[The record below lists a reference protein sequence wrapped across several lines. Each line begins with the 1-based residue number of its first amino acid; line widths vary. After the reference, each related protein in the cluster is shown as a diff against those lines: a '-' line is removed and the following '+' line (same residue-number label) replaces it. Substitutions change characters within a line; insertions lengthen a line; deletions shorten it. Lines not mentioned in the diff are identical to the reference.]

1 MKNVWVCGGLLALAA
16 GSVCAQEKSVV
27 TFDYADLRQEIH
39 SFGASDC
46 WRAQYVGLW
55 PEDKK
60 NAIADLL
67 FSSQFD
73 ETGSPKGIGL
83 TLWRF
88 NIGSGSHEAGDQSGV
103 NSDWRRTECFL
114 DKDGN
119 WDWTKQQGQRWFL
132 QAARERGVPYALGF
146 SITAPYFMTK
156 NGMARASDT
165 TPYANIREDQYRHY
179 ASFMAEVCDHL
190 GLDYLSPIN
199 EPQWEWN
206 VSRQEGMQATN
217 EESARLIRLID
228 EEIEKRHSKTKV
240 VFGEAADIRY
250 LYRGGSKPMRDNQI
264 AEMFL
269 PSGPHYIGNLAHVAK
284 TVSGHSYWS
293 TWPLDTLI
301 TTRSELRQALPE
313 GYTYWQTE
321 YCPMEQN
328 PDNPNGGGTKDLG
341 MDYALYV
348 ARVIHHDLTVAEAS
362 SWQSWTAFSEGD
374 YKDVLIYI
382 GDQSLVNPG
391 KKVEVPFA
399 ESGKKDGY
407 FLPTKYMWALGN
419 YSFFVRPG
427 MVRMAQ
433 TDETT
438 VHHAETARELMASAY
453 IDRDKKKMVFVFV
466 NYGNSDRLVEIEVNH
481 LPKTFCLDRM
491 KRYETSGRADLK
503 YTGFA
508 DCNALYVPARSVV
521 TAVAE

>member
-1 MKNVWVCGGLLALAA
+1 MKTHIIGALAIFA
-16 GSVCAQEKSVV
+16 GMTVAAQNREQI
-27 TFDYADLRQEIH
+27 TFDYNDQRQEIH

-55 PEDKK
+55 PEEKK
-60 NAIADLL
+60 NAMADLL
-67 FSSQFD
+67 FSSEFD
-73 ETGSPKGIGL
+73 DTGSPKGIGL
-83 TLWRF
+83 SLWRF
-88 NIGSGSHEAGDQSGV
+88 NIGSGSHEAGDASGIT
-103 NSDWRRTECFL
+103 SDWRRTECFL

-119 WDWTKQQGQRWFL
+119 WDWTKQKGQRWFL
-132 QAARERGVPYALGF
+132 EAAKKRGVPYSLGF

-165 TPYANIREDQYRHY
+165 TPYANIREDQYRNY

-190 GLDYLSPIN
+190 GIDYLSPIN
-199 EPQWEWN
+199 EPQWAWN

-217 EESARLIRLID
+217 EESAKLIKLID
-228 EEIEKRHSKTKV
+228 EEITVRNSKTKV

-250 LYRGGSKPMRDNQI
+250 LYRGGMNALRDNQI

-269 PSGPHYIGNLAHVAK
+269 PTGPHYIGDLKNVAK

-301 TTRSELRQALPE
+301 STRAELRAALPE

-321 YCPMEQN
+321 FCPMEQN
-328 PDNPNGGGTKDLG
+328 PDNPNGGGQRDFG

-348 ARVIHHDLTVAEAS
+348 ARIIHHDLTVAEAS
-362 SWQSWTAFSEGD
+362 SWQSWTAFSEGN

-382 GDQSLVNPG
+382 GDETLLNPH
-391 KKVEVPFA
+391 KKVEQA
-399 ESGKKDGY
+399 IDLKEDGY

-427 MVRMAQ
+427 MKRIAQ
-433 TDETT
+433 VGEANVNNVD
-438 VHHAETARELMASAY
+438 TARDLMASAY
-453 IDRDKKKMVFVFV
+453 IDKGSKKVVIVFV
-466 NYGNSDRLVEIEVNH
+466 NYGTAEKQVKLSIDH
-481 LPKTFCLDRM
+481 LPKGFGSKTFKC
-491 KRYETSGRADLK
+491 YETSNRSDLK
-503 YTGFA
+503 YVGETRA
-508 DCNALYVPARSVV
+508 DAIAIPARSVV
-521 TAVAE
+521 TLVNK